1 MRNVVMAGEKGKV
14 SVYAD
19 RYAIDSSGTIYF
31 LSVCGQTQAVNA
43 VLAGITNSSEV
54 DIQMSGEPVPKLG
67 MDIDTGTGYIKAARR
82 YGKGSAVK
90 SRPISWGRAHG
101 IYVDAMCRLKEVDG
115 DFVVIGDS
123 MEEVNGKIYAVLD
136 SMPIP
141 LLSEWKRYLLDIMEM
156 EGHIEHLETYGCAA
170 ARIVCDEEEILR
182 LLSSGIADGTISV
195 SGRKDVREGALP
207 MAA

>member
-1 MRNVVMAGEKGKV
+1 MRNIVMASENGNV

-19 RYAIDSSGTIYF
+19 RYAVDRNGTIYF

-43 VLAGITNSSEV
+43 VLAGVTNSCEV
-54 DIQMSGEPVPKLG
+54 DIQVSGEPVPKLG
-67 MDIDTGTGYIKAARR
+67 MDIDTGEGYIKAARR

-115 DFVVIGDS
+115 DFVVIGES
-123 MEEVNGKIYAVLD
+123 REEVNEKIYAVLD

-141 LLSEWKRYLLDIMEM
+141 LIPEWKRYLLDIMDL
-156 EGHIEHLETYGCAA
+156 EGYIEPLETHGCAA
-170 ARIVCDEEEILR
+170 RVGCDEEEILR
-182 LLSSGIADGTISV
+182 LLSSGIAEGAISV
-195 SGRKDVREGALP
+195 SGKKQPHDDALL